1 MQCVVWV
8 ECSICNKS
16 LCWGCDSFQYYTLS
30 ISTYAIPQSAPSR
43 IIVLISWEWTTSLQY
58 AVYQWHLRFMYKST
72 SIQILLQYLLWIFH
86 ICRISSSIG
95 ISVVYPQCY
104 LSCCQIA
111 IFSSIVWPHKT
122 RTAYKAGTKW
132 LFWLILTHKISL
144 LPLYLSIAFR

>member
-8 ECSICNKS
+8 ECSICNKP
-16 LCWGCDSFQYYTLS
+16 LCWGSDSFQYYTLS

-43 IIVLISWEWTTSLQY
+43 IIVLISWEWTTSLQC

-72 SIQILLQYLLWIFH
+72 SIQILLQYCGFSISAGF
-86 ICRISSSIG
+86 SSSIG
-95 ISVVYPQCY
+95 ISVVYLQCY

-122 RTAYKAGTKW
+122 RTAYKAGIKR
-132 LFWLILTHKISL
+132 LFWLILTHKNSW